1 MYQVGRFCLCVPTLD
16 GADICILIIVC
27 SNLLLS
33 YQSLLRFGIGYNQ
46 PGSVG
51 LVQIFLF

>member
-46 PGSVG
+46 PGAVG